1 MAEKKEKKSNIA
13 ERAEELLAPIAREAG
28 VVIYDV
34 EFVREAG
41 EQYLRA
47 YIDRRPEGVTIDDCE
62 QVSRAF
68 SDALDAADPIPD
80 AYILEVSSPGLGRP
94 LKKEKDYARNLG
106 RMIELRLFRE
116 EAGVR
121 MLEGTLADYD
131 NEHVTVQ
138 AGDKT
143 YVIEKKNIAL
153 IREYVDWNA

>member
-1 MAEKKEKKSNIA
+1 MTKHEIYEKKT
-13 ERAEELLAPIAREAG
+13 EELILPFLQEHAYTL
-28 VVIYDV
+28 VDV
-34 EFVREAG
+34 EYVREAG
-41 EQYLRA
+41 NYYLRVYA
-47 YIDRRPEGVTIDDCE
+47 DKEGGFTLDDCE
-62 QVSRAF
+62 LVSRF
-68 SDALDAADPIPD
+68 LSDLLDRDDFID
-80 AYILEVSSPGLGRP
+80 GSYILEVSSPGLGRP